1 MRAVVPDGRGS
12 VRLDAVDEP
21 RPEADEAVVA
31 VEAFSVNRGET
42 LLLERPVQRWRPGKD
57 VAGTV
62 VTAAADGTGP
72 AVGSRVVGHAAAGGW
87 AERAAVPAAALA
99 ELPDDVPA
107 TLAAALPLAGLTA
120 LRLLRA
126 AGPVTGRRLLV
137 TGASGGVGHYL
148 TELAVNAGA
157 AVTALSATAERGAR
171 LRALGAETVTRL
183 VDAEPWYDAA
193 FESLGGQSLSTAW
206 HLVRPEGRLIW
217 FGQATGEPAALDFFD
232 WVAGGAGAPIVHFH
246 YAATPATDGA
256 DLHTLVRLVADG
268 RLHPELG
275 TVAPWQQTAAVVT
288 ELRARRIRG
297 NAVLEVAA

>member
-1 MRAVVPDGRGS
+1 
-12 VRLDAVDEP
+12 
-21 RPEADEAVVA
+21 VA

-42 LLLERPVQRWRPGKD
+42 LLLEQPAHRWRPGKN

-62 VTAAADGTGP
+62 VVAAADGTGP
-72 AVGSRVVGHAAAGGW
+72 AVGTRVVGHAPARGW

-99 ELPDDVPA
+99 ELPEDVPA
-107 TLAAALPLAGLTA
+107 TVAAALPLAGLTA
-120 LRLLRA
+120 LRLLRT

-157 AVTALSATAERGAR
+157 EVTAVSATAERGAR
-171 LRALGAETVTRL
+171 LRALGAETVTR
-183 VDAEPWYDAA
+183 VGDAEPWYDVAL
-193 FESLGGQSLSTAW
+193 ESLGGPSLSVAW
-206 HLVRPEGRLIW
+206 HTVRPEGRLIW
-217 FGQATGEPAALDFFD
+217 FGQASRAPATLDFFD
-232 WVAGGAGAPIVHFH
+232 WVDGGAGAPIVHFH
-246 YAATPATDGA
+246 YAATPAADGA
-256 DLHTLVRLVADG
+256 DLRTLVRLVATG

-288 ELRARRIRG
+288 ELRARRVRG